1 MAVELEVSLILMV
14 SMYWTIVTQHA
25 LPLPLVQTKRSCLTP
40 FVTITSL
47 IVTIT
52 IAGIVVV
59 AVVAVVV
66 GVVGVV
72 GVVAVI
78 VVGLRSLSL
87 DPPPPRYRLLSDLS
101 PRPGVEGCSTCAAV

>member
-1 MAVELEVSLILMV
+1 M
-14 SMYWTIVTQHA
+14 
-25 LPLPLVQTKRSCLTP
+25 TP
-40 FVTITSL
+40 FVIITSL

-66 GVVGVV
+66 GIVGVV

-78 VVGLRSLSL
+78 VVGLCSLSL
-87 DPPPPRYRLLSDLS
+87 GPPPPRYRLPPDLS
-101 PRPGVEGCSTCAAV
+101 PGPGVEGCSACAAA

>member
-1 MAVELEVSLILMV
+1 MTS
-14 SMYWTIVTQHA
+14 
-25 LPLPLVQTKRSCLTP
+25 
-40 FVTITSL
+40 FVIITSL

-66 GVVGVV
+66 AVVGVV
-72 GVVAVI
+72 GVVVVI

-87 DPPPPRYRLLSDLS
+87 GPPPPRYRLLPDYDVESMKKTVCTS
-101 PRPGVEGCSTCAAV
+101 PPVTGLF

>member
-1 MAVELEVSLILMV
+1 
-14 SMYWTIVTQHA
+14 
-25 LPLPLVQTKRSCLTP
+25 LTP
-40 FVTITSL
+40 FVIITSL

-59 AVVAVVV
+59 AVVAVV

-72 GVVAVI
+72 GVVVVI
-78 VVGLRSLSL
+78 VVGLCSLSL
-87 DPPPPRYRLLSDLS
+87 GPPPPRYRLLPDLS

>member
-1 MAVELEVSLILMV
+1 MV

-59 AVVAVVV
+59 AVVAVV

-72 GVVAVI
+72 VII
-78 VVGLRSLSL
+78 VVGLRSLF
-87 DPPPPRYRLLSDLS
+87 LLVLHHHDIDCYLIYHHDQ
-101 PRPGVEGCSTCAAV
+101 A

>member
-1 MAVELEVSLILMV
+1 M
-14 SMYWTIVTQHA
+14 
-25 LPLPLVQTKRSCLTP
+25 TP
-40 FVTITSL
+40 FVIITSL

-59 AVVAVVV
+59 AVVGVVVAVVA
-66 GVVGVV
+66 VV

-78 VVGLRSLSL
+78 VVGLRSLG
-87 DPPPPRYRLLSDLS
+87 PPPPRYRLLPDLS

>member
-1 MAVELEVSLILMV
+1 
-14 SMYWTIVTQHA
+14 
-25 LPLPLVQTKRSCLTP
+25 LTP
-40 FVTITSL
+40 FVIITSL

-59 AVVAVVV
+59 AVVAVV

-72 GVVAVI
+72 GVVVVI

-87 DPPPPRYRLLSDLS
+87 GPPPPRYRLLPDYDVESMKKTVCTS
-101 PRPGVEGCSTCAAV
+101 PPVTGLF

>member
-1 MAVELEVSLILMV
+1 M
-14 SMYWTIVTQHA
+14 
-25 LPLPLVQTKRSCLTP
+25 TP
-40 FVTITSL
+40 FVIITSL

-59 AVVAVVV
+59 AVVVAVVAVV

-72 GVVAVI
+72 GVVVVI

-87 DPPPPRYRLLSDLS
+87 GPPPPRYRLLPDYDVESMKKTVCTS
-101 PRPGVEGCSTCAAV
+101 PPVTGLF

>member
-1 MAVELEVSLILMV
+1 M
-14 SMYWTIVTQHA
+14 
-25 LPLPLVQTKRSCLTP
+25 TP
-40 FVTITSL
+40 FVIITSL

-52 IAGIVVV
+52 IAGIV

-72 GVVAVI
+72 GVVAVVAVI
-78 VVGLRSLSL
+78 VVGVRSLSL
-87 DPPPPRYRLLSDLS
+87 GPPPPQYRLLPDLS

>member
-1 MAVELEVSLILMV
+1 MV

-40 FVTITSL
+40 FVIITSL

-59 AVVAVVV
+59 GVVGFVVAVVA
-66 GVVGVV
+66 VV

-78 VVGLRSLSL
+78 VVGILSLSL
-87 DPPPPRYRLLSDLS
+87 GPPPPRYRLLPDLDFFL
-101 PRPGVEGCSTCAAV
+101 RCKLFRKYRHF